1 METRGELRIDP
12 GSLAPAGESPAI
24 ELTVLYT
31 ESDSTEALLRHAVAL
46 TAGLDAKI
54 HLVAVHTIPYPCD
67 FECPASVHAH
77 LVNRLV
83 EIASRCP
90 LPVRPEVVLA
100 RSRAEGFQF
109 ALEPE
114 STVLIGSRKHFWRT
128 PEEKL
133 ARILAHDGHKVALMH
148 VA

>member
-1 METRGELRIDP
+1 MDTRGVLQIDP

-31 ESDSTEALLRHAVAL
+31 EPELTEALLRHAVAL

-54 HLVAVHTIPYPCD
+54 HLVAVHTVPYPCD
-67 FECPASVHAH
+67 FECPASVHAY
-77 LVNRLV
+77 LVERLV
-83 EIASRCP
+83 DLASRCQV
-90 LPVRPEVVLA
+90 PVRPEVVLA
-100 RSRAEGFQF
+100 RSREEGFQF

-114 STVLIGSRKHFWRT
+114 STVLVGSRKRLWRT
-128 PEEKL
+128 SEEKL
-133 ARILAHDGHKVALMH
+133 ARILAHEGHKVALVH